1 MQLLIMS
8 TKDFTSLLVNI
19 SDFRNGLSR
28 LIREIR
34 TSAVL
39 AMCCIESSGTECLS
53 PLSDISRALAKYT
66 NALVSKHA
74 IMNLSTVSFAER
86 ISDPFAPYSLDQ
98 DKPDVLGVSLGP
110 SICMLVG
117 VHLPLPMAGI
127 TLPRHCITFLTSAV
141 SLSGSSW

>member
-8 TKDFTSLLVNI
+8 TTDFTSLLVNI
-19 SDFRNGLSR
+19 PDFRNGLSR

-39 AMCCIESSGTECLS
+39 AMCGIESSGTECLS

-74 IMNLSTVSFAER
+74 IMNLSTVSLAER
-86 ISDPFAPYSLDQ
+86 ISDPFAPYPSDQ
-98 DKPDVLGVSLGP
+98 DKPDVLAVGLGP
-110 SICMLVG
+110 SICMLAG
-117 VHLPLPMAGI
+117 VHLPLSMAGI
-127 TLPRHCITFLTSAV
+127 TLPRNCATFLTSAV